1 MIRFIWI
8 FLFTIC
14 AVPYTQAQVVERS
27 VGMSAGVQNALVL
40 EVPAVDAG
48 LVSDLWKDYMKDFYR
63 EKPKWQRKDKEW
75 LSDDADIAALGMG
88 NTVDV
93 IAKTEQKGD
102 DTFIYMWIDLGGAYL
117 NSRQHRERYTKAEKM
132 LVRFGLEVARAKVK
146 IELEEQEDMLK
157 DLNRDLERLATD
169 KERYER
175 EIQRARE
182 TIAKAEQDIEDNLK
196 AQEEM
201 AARIKAQEDVIKSV
215 QKRLNDL

>member
-1 MIRFIWI
+1 MNRYILIL
-8 FLFTIC
+8 FLALGT
-14 AVPYTQAQVVERS
+14 AQASLAQVVERS

-40 EVPAVDAG
+40 EIPAVDEG

-63 EKPKWQRKDKEW
+63 EKPKWQRRDKEW

-93 IAKTEQKGD
+93 FAKTEQKGD
-102 DTFIYMWIDLGGAYL
+102 NTFIYMWIDLGGAYL
-117 NSRQHRERYTKAEKM
+117 NSSQHRERYTEAEKV

-157 DLNRDLERLATD
+157 DLNRDLERLASD
-169 KERYER
+169 KDRYER
-175 EIQRARE
+175 EIQRAKE
-182 TIAKAEQDIEDNLK
+182 TIAKAEKDIEDNLN

-201 AARIKAQEDVIKSV
+201 AERIKAQEGVIKSV